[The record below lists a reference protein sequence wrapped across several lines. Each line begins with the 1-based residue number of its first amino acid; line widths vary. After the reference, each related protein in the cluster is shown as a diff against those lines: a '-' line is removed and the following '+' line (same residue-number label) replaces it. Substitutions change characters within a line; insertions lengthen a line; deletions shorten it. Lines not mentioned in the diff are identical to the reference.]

1 MHVAQRIKRF
11 VLRCSEIAMPTDVMP
26 RENGLLSSALNPNAP
41 MFVPAAYR
49 NVEDFSDQW
58 WSLVRSSPWF
68 RDYWLRECFS
78 ESLFDLNCYDDYDS
92 FFPDED
98 SISVDAKI
106 RGSEDEEKE
115 VRRDLILSRMPNWRK
130 ARPVEPPRFYEKAPK
145 IVNVKVNPRPI
156 HQPR

>member
-1 MHVAQRIKRF
+1 
-11 VLRCSEIAMPTDVMP
+11 MPMGVVQQNQHG
-26 RENGLLSSALNPNAP
+26 NGFPSSALNPNAP
-41 MFVPAAYR
+41 MFVPSSYR

-78 ESLFDLNCYDDYDS
+78 ESQFDFHSSDS
-92 FFPDED
+92 FDAFFPNED
-98 SISVDAKI
+98 SLPDVDCKI
-106 RGSEDEEKE
+106 RGTEDEQRK
-115 VRRDLILSRMPNWRK
+115 VRKDLILSRVSNWRK
-130 ARPVEPPRFYEKAPK
+130 ARAIVSPRNYEKAPK